1 MMRAHVLKLAK
12 RGFTL
17 VELLIVVIILAI
29 LAAIVIPQFTSATTD
44 AQESALD
51 ANLAAMRSAIALFQV
66 QHNNIYPGGV
76 ATSGGTCTSPGTAG
90 ASLINTAPA
99 FMDHMLMASDAAGH
113 TCSLSDTAINRFGP
127 YIRKG
132 IPNEPINN
140 LGSLAA
146 NITVT
151 STGAPIVPGGATGG
165 WAYDTKSGQIVMN
178 SNAKDSKGNFFYTH

>member
-51 ANLAAMRSAIALFQV
+51 ANLAALRSAIALFQV
-66 QHNNIYPGGV
+66 QHNNIYPGSV
-76 ATSGGTCTSPGTAG
+76 ATSGGTCAGGTAG
-90 ASLINTAPA
+90 AALINTNQA

-113 TCSLSDTAINRFGP
+113 TCSLSDPAINRFGP

-151 STGAPIVPGGATGG
+151 ATGAPIVATAAGG

-178 SNAKDSKGNFFYTH
+178 SSANDSKSKAYSTH